1 MTQFNLT
8 AKITITAFTTVWADT
23 LKEAIE
29 IANDR
34 ADMMSIATNNG
45 DEPDEVW
52 MVEDLDGVPYDI
64 KIESEL

>member
-1 MTQFNLT
+1 
-8 AKITITAFTTVWADT
+8 
-23 LKEAIE
+23 
-29 IANDR
+29 
-34 ADMMSIATNNG
+34 MMSIATNNG